1 MHLIALILGLIIE
14 RLATQ
19 LLHLRELRWFDGY
32 FDIGLVQIAR
42 LEGWVAMLGVLGLLA
57 VPVLPVLLISLAFTD
72 VWWDLPYLAFAVIV
86 LLFSL
91 GPRDLGEEVDEYC
104 DAVEREDAE
113 RADRVARELL
123 EADGA
128 DDDDE
133 TVVRAVFIQANN
145 RIFGVV
151 FWFMVL
157 GPVGA
162 WLFRVGDLFR
172 RRAVLEAERD
182 PTMAKA
188 RENIEAVH
196 GLLGFIPARLAALG
210 YAISGSFDHAFSCW
224 RTYAAAAGAPLHQ
237 INDEIVACVGCGAL
251 SLVAGDTQSP
261 DHGARKAMR
270 LVTRTIF
277 VWTTV
282 IALITLPGWAP

>member
-1 MHLIALILGLIIE
+1 MKLIALILGLVIE

-19 LLHLRELRWFDGY
+19 LLHLRELRWFDRY

-42 LEGWVAMLGVLGLLA
+42 LRGWVALLGVLSLVA
-57 VPVLPVLLISLAFTD
+57 VPLLPVLLVSLAFTD
-72 VWWDLPYLAFAVIV
+72 VLWDLPYLAFAVLV

-104 DAVEREDAE
+104 DAIRSEDQQA
-113 RADRVARELL
+113 ADRIAKELL
-123 EADGA
+123 GA
-128 DDDDE
+128 DQAENDE
-133 TVVRAVFIQANN
+133 AVVRAVFIQANN

-151 FWFMVL
+151 FWFILL

-162 WLFRVGDLFR
+162 WLFRVTDLLR
-172 RRAVLEAERD
+172 RRALFEAERV
-182 PTMAKA
+182 PELKQALTH
-188 RENIEAVH
+188 IEVVH
-196 GLLGFIPARLAALG
+196 GVLGWLPARLAALG
-210 YAISGSFDHAFSCW
+210 YAVSGSFDDALSCW
-224 RTYAAAAGAPLHQ
+224 RAYAARGDEPIHDT
-237 INDEIVACVGCGAL
+237 NDEIVACVGCGAL
-251 SLVAGDTQSP
+251 SLVEGETEGP

-282 IALITLPGWAP
+282 IALMTLPGWA